1 LLIDPDYCL
10 ILMLS
15 SVAEKMSDT
24 EEAGSS
30 APNTGDVSE
39 LIVFMIGKLPAEDKR
54 RALQKLMSST
64 SGEPQGEMGGQSDE
78 NGASSR
84 QDKYSVG
91 AGDSTIV
98 VKSSSC
104 TAAKLRHFSGTV
116 PVPSG
121 QVDFRT
127 WYNAAIRLCRHPDIA
142 DDEKFARIHNSLS
155 SPALDIAQS
164 SLDAESP
171 EAALKLLKNVYGS
184 VEDPRDVLND
194 FHTTIMTSKEQPS
207 EYLTRLYL
215 KLQKLKSLDIEQS
228 DPDSSLLKQFI
239 YGCSDETM
247 IMKLRLEEREH
258 SPPEYSDLLLSLR
271 TEEAKRNKRKFGHNL
286 IRSCQQNA
294 GPADAENTE
303 LIQLKKEVAALQSQL
318 ANLSATHDSPGGGRS
333 ATTSPSASS
342 SRSMEPTA
350 RPARRKLKF
359 CFKCGEPGH
368 VVWRCNKSP
377 NPELVCRM
385 FEESR
390 QGN

>member
-1 LLIDPDYCL
+1 V
-10 ILMLS
+10 LS
-15 SVAEKMSDT
+15 LTAVVKMADSEKPGPSFPSTQD
-24 EEAGSS
+24 A
-30 APNTGDVSE
+30 SE
-39 LIVFMIGKLPAEDKR
+39 QIIFMIEDLPVKEKR
-54 RALQKLMSST
+54 RTLQRLQPLMSST
-64 SGEPQGEMGGQSDE
+64 FVEPRTSEISSGGQPDE
-78 NGASSR
+78 SGASSSHG
-84 QDKYSVG
+84 KYSVG

-333 ATTSPSASS
+333 ATTSPSAK
-342 SRSMEPTA
+342 M
-350 RPARRKLKF
+350 K
-359 CFKCGEPGH
+359 
-368 VVWRCNKSP
+368 
-377 NPELVCRM
+377 
-385 FEESR
+385 
-390 QGN
+390 